1 MLEFQNMKTFLL
13 RICTSSNWSEEVFI
27 ITKVMNTVPSTYV
40 IKDLNG
46 KEIFETFYRKELQKI
61 NQKEFRTEKVIKR
74 KEISYMLHGKA
85 VIIHLIA
92 VLIKK
97 TLYKM
102 SQYFPKPYDRFGR
115 DINVKVDSPNYAIK
129 TDVKKATEIDTFNL
143 ALKSNLAKLKA
154 EVDKINVDK

>member
-1 MLEFQNMKTFLL
+1 M
-13 RICTSSNWSEEVFI
+13 
-27 ITKVMNTVPSTYV
+27 
-40 IKDLNG
+40 
-46 KEIFETFYRKELQKI
+46 
-61 NQKEFRTEKVIKR
+61 
-74 KEISYMLHGKA
+74 SYMLHGKA
-85 VIIHLIA
+85 MIIHLIA

-154 EVDKINVDK
+154 EVDKIDVDK